1 MMQTIIATLLALALA
16 APIITRAACTAAHV
30 SPDAFIKTHCIW
42 RWHGFAISY
51 VALGIAA
58 LFGVLD
64 VYRTGGSQATW
75 LFLVASAGLVLFD
88 PRRPK

>member
-1 MMQTIIATLLALALA
+1 MIQAIITTLLAAVFA
-16 APIITRAACTAAHV
+16 APIIVRCVCTAAHV
-30 SPDAFIKTHCIW
+30 SGNAFRRTHCVW

-51 VALGIAA
+51 IALGTAA

-64 VYRTGGSQATW
+64 VYRTGGSHATW
-75 LFLVASAGLVLFD
+75 LFLVASAGLIVFD